1 MSSLI
6 GFRAGRGFP
15 PPRGLITAASR
26 YVTAVIQKNP
36 PIPLPLGGG
45 ERQRPTPTS
54 IFIKTQRPTAAVP
67 LVPAATPHHP
77 HPSSPSRFL
86 RDEGAATRVGAAT
99 ARTQN
104 IDHRKKSRRITVISR
119 NPSSREHA
127 SPPRLR
133 CASGVTQDFSGV
145 SRVGAVFVEGRL
157 KSMHLPHASPPAPS
171 MADVYAHIH
180 EYYRQSHGELV
191 QTGSPAVLCSVLP
204 GHWRSNKSLPVA
216 FKVVALDDVQDGT
229 LVTIKAGNDENAMAE
244 LRNCTAVMKN
254 QVAKFNDLRFVGR
267 SGRGKSFSLTI
278 TISSFPSQVATYM
291 KAIKVTVDGP
301 REPRTKQNYGYGH
314 PGAFSPFL
322 LNPGWLDA
330 AYLNYAWA
338 DYFRPPQMR
347 DQTATLIKG
356 GAGPITTSPVTLP
369 GAELFP
375 FPPAISN
382 LPPAGL
388 IPPPGAFL
396 PPNGLL
402 PFGPHPADLAMKALP
417 PELSLK
423 NGINPYEALRHL
435 QSNVSSMD
443 TSSARLSPTS
453 SRQSGSPRSVTNAS
467 PDRSKADSKSEVN
480 SMHDATISDE
490 SDDETIEVVKSAF
503 HPTRPANVELQEMKR
518 VQAADSTVSD
528 RPKARN
534 ELKAPSQRTTRML
547 SSSPTSTK
555 ISNGS
560 LATHKSVWRPY

>member
-1 MSSLI
+1 
-6 GFRAGRGFP
+6 
-15 PPRGLITAASR
+15 
-26 YVTAVIQKNP
+26 
-36 PIPLPLGGG
+36 
-45 ERQRPTPTS
+45 
-54 IFIKTQRPTAAVP
+54 
-67 LVPAATPHHP
+67 
-77 HPSSPSRFL
+77 
-86 RDEGAATRVGAAT
+86 
-99 ARTQN
+99 
-104 IDHRKKSRRITVISR
+104 
-119 NPSSREHA
+119 
-127 SPPRLR
+127 
-133 CASGVTQDFSGV
+133 
-145 SRVGAVFVEGRL
+145 
-157 KSMHLPHASPPAPS
+157 MHLPHASPPAPS
-171 MADVYAHIH
+171 MADVYSHIH

-229 LVTIKAGNDENAMAE
+229 LVTIKAGNDENVMAE

-278 TISSFPSQVATYM
+278 TISTFPSQVATYT

-330 AYLNYAWA
+330 AYLNYAWV

-347 DQTATLIKG
+347 EQNASLVKG
-356 GAGPITTSPVTLP
+356 GVTPITTPPVTLP
-369 GAELFP
+369 GPELFP
-375 FPPAISN
+375 FPQAMTS
-382 LPPAGL
+382 LPPGGL
-388 IPPPGAFL
+388 LPPPGAFL
-396 PPNGLL
+396 PTNGLL
-402 PFGPHPADLAMKALP
+402 PFPPHPAELALKSLP

-423 NGINPYEALRHL
+423 NGMLPYDALRHL

-453 SRQSGSPRSVTNAS
+453 SRQSSPRSMGNAS

-480 SMHDATISDE
+480 SVHDATISDE
-490 SDDETIEVVKSAF
+490 SDEETIEVVKSAF

-518 VQAADSTVSD
+518 VQPADSTVSD
-528 RPKARN
+528 QPRVRN
-534 ELKAPSQRTTRML
+534 ELKAPSQRTTRIL
-547 SSSPTSTK
+547 STSPTSTK
-555 ISNGS
+555 IANGTIG
-560 LATHKSVWRPY
+560 THKSVWRPY

>member
-1 MSSLI
+1 M
-6 GFRAGRGFP
+6 
-15 PPRGLITAASR
+15 
-26 YVTAVIQKNP
+26 
-36 PIPLPLGGG
+36 
-45 ERQRPTPTS
+45 
-54 IFIKTQRPTAAVP
+54 
-67 LVPAATPHHP
+67 
-77 HPSSPSRFL
+77 
-86 RDEGAATRVGAAT
+86 
-99 ARTQN
+99 
-104 IDHRKKSRRITVISR
+104 
-119 NPSSREHA
+119 
-127 SPPRLR
+127 
-133 CASGVTQDFSGV
+133 TQDFSGV
-145 SRVGAVFVEGRL
+145 FAVGALFVEGRL
-157 KSMHLPHASPPAPS
+157 KSMHLPHASPPAPT
-171 MADVYAHIH
+171 MADVYSHIH

-191 QTGSPAVLCSVLP
+191 QTGSPAVLCSALP

-229 LVTIKAGNDENAMAE
+229 MVTIRAGNDENVMAE

-278 TISSFPSQVATYM
+278 TISTFPSQVATYT

-338 DYFRPPQMR
+338 DYFRPPPQ
-347 DQTATLIKG
+347 AAALVKG
-356 GAGPITTSPVTLP
+356 GAGPTPPVALP

-375 FPPAISN
+375 FPPAMTNI
-382 LPPAGL
+382 PPGGL
-388 IPPPGAFL
+388 IPPHGGMSPFL

-402 PFGPHPADLAMKALP
+402 SFPPHPADLALKTLQ

-423 NGINPYEALRHL
+423 NGVNPYDALRHL
-435 QSNVSSMD
+435 QSNISID

-453 SRQSGSPRSVTNAS
+453 SRQSGSPRSLLNPS
-467 PDRSKADSKSEVN
+467 PERSKGDSKSEVN

-490 SDDETIEVVKSAF
+490 SDEEPIEVVKSAF

-518 VQAADSTVSD
+518 VQAADSTVAD
-528 RPKARN
+528 RPKIRN
-534 ELKAPSQRTTRML
+534 ELKIPSQRTTRTL
-547 SSSPTSTK
+547 STSPTSTK
-555 ISNGS
+555 ITNGAIS
-560 LATHKSVWRPY
+560 THKSVWRPY

>member
-1 MSSLI
+1 
-6 GFRAGRGFP
+6 
-15 PPRGLITAASR
+15 
-26 YVTAVIQKNP
+26 
-36 PIPLPLGGG
+36 
-45 ERQRPTPTS
+45 
-54 IFIKTQRPTAAVP
+54 
-67 LVPAATPHHP
+67 
-77 HPSSPSRFL
+77 
-86 RDEGAATRVGAAT
+86 
-99 ARTQN
+99 
-104 IDHRKKSRRITVISR
+104 
-119 NPSSREHA
+119 
-127 SPPRLR
+127 
-133 CASGVTQDFSGV
+133 
-145 SRVGAVFVEGRL
+145 
-157 KSMHLPHASPPAPS
+157 MHLPHASPPAPS
-171 MADVYAHIH
+171 MADVYSHIH

-191 QTGSPAVLCSVLP
+191 QTGSPAVLCSALP

-229 LVTIKAGNDENAMAE
+229 LVTIKAGNDENVMAE

-278 TISSFPSQVATYM
+278 TISTFPSQVATYT

-347 DQTATLIKG
+347 DSTASLVKG
-356 GAGPITTSPVTLP
+356 APPLATPPVLP

-375 FPPAISN
+375 FPPAMANI
-382 LPPAGL
+382 PPGGL

-402 PFGPHPADLAMKALP
+402 PFSPHPADLALKTLP

-423 NGINPYEALRHL
+423 NGMNPYDALRHL

-443 TSSARLSPTS
+443 TSSAHLSPTS
-453 SRQSGSPRSVTNAS
+453 SRQSSPRSMANAS
-467 PDRSKADSKSEVN
+467 PDRSKADSKSEAN
-480 SMHDATISDE
+480 SIHDATISDE
-490 SDDETIEVVKSAF
+490 SDEEPIEVVKSAF

-528 RPKARN
+528 RPRLKN
-534 ELKAPSQRTTRML
+534 ELKAPSQRTTRVL
-547 SSSPTSTK
+547 STSPTSTK
-555 ISNGS
+555 ISNGAIS
-560 LATHKSVWRPY
+560 GHKTVWRPY